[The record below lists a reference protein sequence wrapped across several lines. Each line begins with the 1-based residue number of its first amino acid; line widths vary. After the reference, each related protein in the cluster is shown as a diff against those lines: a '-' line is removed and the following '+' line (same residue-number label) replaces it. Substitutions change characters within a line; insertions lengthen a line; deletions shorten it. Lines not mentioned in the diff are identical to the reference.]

1 MRKSKILLAGAMAA
15 AMLSTSVAHAGLFDS
30 AATSGWP
37 TIEKVQKYKVSTYGY
52 DVRVY
57 EWTPKD
63 NKNQR
68 CVFVAGSENSSGV
81 ACYPVEKSKER
92 KESRN

>member
-1 MRKSKILLAGAMAA
+1 MKRLFAGAV
-15 AMLSTSVAHAGLFDS
+15 LSIALVSPVSAGLWDT
-30 AATSGWP
+30 AVTSGWP
-37 TIEKVQKYKVSTYGY
+37 TIENVTKYKVSTHGY

-63 NKNQR
+63 NKNVR

-81 ACYPVEKSKER
+81 ACYPVEDKVKTR
-92 KESRN
+92 K